1 MSDKRYFLPYR
12 PVRRYALLL
21 ALVWTLAVIG
31 SLVWNIYRH
40 TENFKESAYNEAVA
54 YLNQDN
60 AFRLWVTS
68 QTGLYASTD
77 STPPN
82 PYLSFRSDRDV
93 TTTSGKKLTMLSHA
107 YILRQINEKY
117 ANLLGV
123 FGHITSLKTVRPANA
138 PDEWEK
144 QALESFKSGVGEV
157 REFIEM
163 DGKPYL
169 RLMRPVK
176 AEKRCIKCHEQQGY
190 SIGDMRGGVS
200 INLPLSDRASLTSQ
214 LCINSYITHG
224 LLWVIVLAFIGIG
237 AHRLSKGL
245 TDREM
250 FESALR
256 RSEQR
261 YRRITAVVADY
272 TYTVKVENGRAAEIS
287 HSPACVVV
295 TGYSNKEFAATASLW
310 LDIVHPEDRD
320 SVLEYFEQL
329 ISGVKGSSIEYRIRH
344 KNGETRYVV
353 NHPLMH
359 FNRHGK
365 LLSYESLVRDIT
377 EQKKVELKLFQSQ
390 KMQSIATMAGGIAHD
405 FNNLMTGVLGY
416 AELLKKSLSG
426 DPGKSR
432 MLDTIST
439 SARRAGD
446 LAQQL
451 LAYARGGKYQPKVMS
466 LNDTIVETLDLQNHV
481 FQPGIKIERTM
492 EENLW
497 HIKADPTQMQQVI
510 MNLCINAVESMGHD
524 GCLTISTQNV
534 ELDSRFAER
543 HPGLKPGR
551 HICLTVSD
559 TGVGMKPEVRAKVFE
574 PFFTTKMQGRGLG
587 MSAVYG
593 IVKNHSGHIAVSS
606 MEGKGTTFRIYLPV
620 AVEKAYVDKTVEAMS
635 YTGTETVLVVDDEE
649 LVRSV
654 SKMVLEKLGYKV
666 MPVEGGNEA
675 LKLISNYDGDIDL
688 VLLDMAMPE
697 MSGTETFSELEKVR
711 PGMKFIICSGY
722 ELDEDAQALLD
733 RGAKAFLQKPF
744 MPDELA
750 LLVRQTLDS

>member
-1 MSDKRYFLPYR
+1 M
-12 PVRRYALLL
+12 LL
-21 ALVWTLAVIG
+21 ALIWTLAIVG
-31 SLVWNIYRH
+31 SLIWNIYRH
-40 TENFKESAYNEAVA
+40 TETFKQSAYREAVA
-54 YLNQDN
+54 YFNKDDAL
-60 AFRLWVTS
+60 RLWLTS
-68 QTGLYASTD
+68 QKALYVSAD
-77 STPPN
+77 SISPN
-82 PYLSFRSDRDV
+82 PYLTFRPDRDV
-93 TTTSGKKLTMLSHA
+93 VTTSGKKLTMLSHA
-107 YILRQINEKY
+107 DIIRKINKSY
-117 ANLLGV
+117 GKSVGV
-123 FGHITSLKTVRPANA
+123 SSHITSLNLVNPDNA
-138 PDEWEK
+138 PDAWEK
-144 QALESFKSGVGEV
+144 KALESFGRGNKEV
-157 REFIEM
+157 REFVEIK
-163 DGKPYL
+163 GQPYL
-169 RLMRPVK
+169 RLMRPLK
-176 AEKRCIKCHEQQGY
+176 TEKRCLNCHNKQGY
-190 SIGDMRGGVS
+190 SLGDLRGGVS
-200 INLPLSDRASLTSQ
+200 ITLPLSERASLTST
-214 LCINSYITHG
+214 LCVNSYITHG
-224 LLWVIVLAFIGIG
+224 LLWIIVLALIGIG
-237 AHRLSKGL
+237 AHRLSQGL
-245 TDREM
+245 TEREM

-272 TYTVKVENGRAAEIS
+272 TYTVKVENGRAVEIT

-295 TGYSNKEFAATASLW
+295 TGYSNKEFATTPSLW
-310 LDIVHPEDRD
+310 LDIVDPEDRD
-320 SVLEYFEQL
+320 AVLEYFEQL

-353 NHPLMH
+353 NHPLLH

-365 LLSYESLVRDIT
+365 LLSYEALVRDIT
-377 EQKKVELKLFQSQ
+377 GQKKVELKLFQSQ

-416 AELLKKSLSG
+416 AELLKKNFPDDS
-426 DPGKSR
+426 DKSR

-466 LNDTIVETLDLQNHV
+466 LNATIAETLDLQDHV
-481 FQPGIKIERTM
+481 FPPGIKVERTM

-497 HIKADPTQMQQVI
+497 DIKADPTQMQQVI
-510 MNLCINAVESMGHD
+510 MNLCINAVESMGSE
-524 GCLTISTQNV
+524 GRLTIRTQNV
-534 ELDSRFAER
+534 ELDSRFTET
-543 HPGLKPGR
+543 HPGLQPGR

-620 AVEKAYVDKTVEAMS
+620 AVEKAYIDEAVEAIS
-635 YTGTETVLVVDDEE
+635 YVGTETILVVDDEE
-649 LVRSV
+649 LIRSV

-666 MPVEGGNEA
+666 ISIEDGNEA
-675 LKLISNYDGDIDL
+675 LDLIVKHDGNIDL
-688 VLLDMAMPE
+688 VLLDMAMPV
-697 MSGTETFSELEKVR
+697 MSGTETFSAINKVY
-711 PGMKFIICSGY
+711 PNMKFIICSGY